1 MINVATGGLEQV
13 YKRDKNKR
21 RMKMLAIWLVDN
33 QNDISG
39 NDII

>member
-13 YKRDKNKR
+13 YKRAKNKC